1 MSSYIKG
8 DSLIVMAI
16 NATTNERDLK
26 IKLPYNVKSCL
37 LWLSTGNESGNL
49 CQKSDIDIEA
59 STNEL
64 LTTLPAQSLS
74 TYIFTIDQ
82 GSTAIENVKSETVDG
97 PATYYDLQG
106 RLLNEPHGLC
116 IERSAN
122 GSTRKVMMR

>member
-1 MSSYIKG
+1 
-8 DSLIVMAI
+8 MAI

-82 GSTAIENVKSETVDG
+82 GGTAIENVKSETVDG

>member
-1 MSSYIKG
+1 M
-8 DSLIVMAI
+8 
-16 NATTNERDLK
+16 K
-26 IKLPYNVKSCL
+26 ITLPYNVKSGE
-37 LWLSTGNESGNL
+37 LWLSTGNEKENL
-49 CQKSDIDIEA
+49 CQKSDLDIEA
-59 STNEL
+59 STNEMI
-64 LTTLPAQSLS
+64 TTLPAQSLS

-82 GSTAIENVKSETVDG
+82 GGTAIENVKSETVDG